1 MFTPIALRP
10 SLHGWGTTGHLSVP
24 LFAPLQTQHRDFAT
38 ARPMNQLYRQ
48 PHLQLVQVQPP
59 GLGPI
64 RPTTFQDG
72 MGLYHHGTLAPIPLE
87 QRNPIVRIGSAV
99 PMPPAANNE
108 MLLVLQQVE
117 PQPTLE
123 PAPATGYFPAS
134 QVVQVPH
141 GLQGTG
147 AVSAQVTDVL
157 GASIAQ
163 EKLEET
169 QLNNA
174 ALNVVEHP
182 PPPPQPADEESL
194 LRDEFQLPEDL
205 LSKYPE
211 IETLIASLEPLIPE
225 GLFPPLASSET
236 TKGSEGMLAE
246 ACLPE
251 EALGSHQSLT
261 PVSTRSF
268 RVEAKSIADAPE
280 PCKEVPKVLHPHSFV
295 KDLNIKGT
303 EVTILRKGSATQ
315 GQASLPS
322 TDEQDTKLNKPSGNP
337 LIQRPVYILK
347 DIGFP
352 FPPDPLRPKSLK
364 KTQKS
369 KCDATQSKG
378 KHEGNGKIEGK
389 PISMTGRRKWG
400 VAESQTLIKLPR
412 ITLEPI
418 PEGSRKC
425 QPTHE
430 KSMKPKALP
439 EIKGKRKGIS
449 TKAEVSPKFPK
460 CILSIEGTSITGSK
474 ESHPS
479 QEKKCKEKR
488 KLPFQEEGSLK
499 NEEDNLDRGNS
510 KHCQAGLEKNEM
522 GPETKEKATVKGST
536 PGIKGKKIKLEERP
550 LVPIPRTNLA
560 WHMMESVQV
569 FHPLGKKKSTSMA
582 ARNLPPLTATSS
594 SSGNSQ
600 APQEVPLLKSLH
612 KPVPTTQPP
621 SLPRPAPHLARRLA
635 PFSVPRQ
642 QSSSSSS
649 SQRLPTH
656 CEHPLPKPL
665 PKPPATYERWPPTSQ
680 LSHTSWLRPHPTNVG
695 RLPTRP
701 HPPAVP
707 RQSSRFLS
715 NIRPSVTRA
724 QPLQPPASPPYRGDT
739 FIPWRTPP
747 DDLEESL
754 PITEEQRPIREAMK
768 RQAQRE
774 REEASHWTSIGR
786 VKYFVEREK
795 EMNISNHYGYP
806 WRH

>member
-1 MFTPIALRP
+1 
-10 SLHGWGTTGHLSVP
+10 
-24 LFAPLQTQHRDFAT
+24 
-38 ARPMNQLYRQ
+38 
-48 PHLQLVQVQPP
+48 
-59 GLGPI
+59 
-64 RPTTFQDG
+64 
-72 MGLYHHGTLAPIPLE
+72 
-87 QRNPIVRIGSAV
+87 
-99 PMPPAANNE
+99 
-108 MLLVLQQVE
+108 
-117 PQPTLE
+117 
-123 PAPATGYFPAS
+123 
-134 QVVQVPH
+134 
-141 GLQGTG
+141 
-147 AVSAQVTDVL
+147 
-157 GASIAQ
+157 
-163 EKLEET
+163 
-169 QLNNA
+169 
-174 ALNVVEHP
+174 
-182 PPPPQPADEESL
+182 
-194 LRDEFQLPEDL
+194 
-205 LSKYPE
+205 
-211 IETLIASLEPLIPE
+211 
-225 GLFPPLASSET
+225 
-236 TKGSEGMLAE
+236 MLAE

-251 EALGSHQSLT
+251 EALGSHQSSA

-268 RVEAKSIADAPE
+268 RVEAKSIPDAPE
-280 PCKEVPKVLHPHSFV
+280 PCKEVPKALHPHSFV

-303 EVTILRKGSATQ
+303 EVAILRKGSATQ
-315 GQASLPS
+315 GQASLPP

-369 KCDATQSKG
+369 KCDSTQSKG
-378 KHEGNGKIEGK
+378 KHEGNGKTEGK

-418 PEGSRKC
+418 PEGSKKC

-430 KSMKPKALP
+430 KSMKPKALS

-510 KHCQAGLEKNEM
+510 KHCQTGLEKNEM

-569 FHPLGKKKSTSMA
+569 FHPLGKKKNTSMV

-612 KPVPTTQPP
+612 KPVPPTQPP

-649 SQRLPTH
+649 QRLPTH

-665 PKPPATYERWPPTSQ
+665 PKPPATYEGWPPTSQ
-680 LSHTSWLRPHPTNVG
+680 LSHTSWLRPHPTNAG

-707 RQSSRFLS
+707 RQSSRFPS

-795 EMNISNHYGYP
+795 EMNISNRYGYP